1 MLGGVQN
8 LYGLWNCFNF
18 SNQADEY
25 IFFSSYMGR
34 DIIVVVVDYQFH
46 NLNNTAVMCTSYS
59 QVKNMQNLKNKRGS
73 FTAFNNINILFWM
86 PSSAVSNQ
94 TKPRRCQ
101 NQNTPLALRYQ
112 PWSLIQGSWYDEANA
127 NASHKLKH
135 LADICSFLDIQKQKR
150 AWWVFGSQGLVFV
163 DNRWLVLRYPQQKV
177 GIQEFLNV
185 QHEIYLEKFSLV
197 VLHITAIQKRA

>member
-1 MLGGVQN
+1 MLGGIQN

-86 PSSAVSNQ
+86 PSSAVSNE
-94 TKPRRCQ
+94 TKPRQYQ
-101 NQNTPLALRYQ
+101 NQNTLLALRYQ

-135 LADICSFLDIQKQKR
+135 LADICSFLDIQKTKESMMGVWKPRAGFCWQPVINFKISSTESWHSGIPECTVWNLPWEIFFSCVAYYCNSKR
-150 AWWVFGSQGLVFV
+150 A
-163 DNRWLVLRYPQQKV
+163 
-177 GIQEFLNV
+177 
-185 QHEIYLEKFSLV
+185 
-197 VLHITAIQKRA
+197 